1 MALLTEGQAQWERA
15 RCTCLFVPILYT
27 QSWHQPGVSGFLLT
41 TSSLSIP
48 FSHPHLGYPA
58 ASLHWKENQRAE
70 NAGLKWGLRECPYL
84 CSHSGTHLAGVG
96 GGGVSQKGC
105 KGKSSYRR
113 DRKWIRSIILP
124 KCLVLSVPASV
135 S

>member
-1 MALLTEGQAQWERA
+1 MT
-15 RCTCLFVPILYT
+15 
-27 QSWHQPGVSGFLLT
+27 
-41 TSSLSIP
+41 
-48 FSHPHLGYPA
+48 
-58 ASLHWKENQRAE
+58 E

-96 GGGVSQKGC
+96 GGGLSQKGC

-124 KCLVLSVPASV
+124 KCVVLSVPASV